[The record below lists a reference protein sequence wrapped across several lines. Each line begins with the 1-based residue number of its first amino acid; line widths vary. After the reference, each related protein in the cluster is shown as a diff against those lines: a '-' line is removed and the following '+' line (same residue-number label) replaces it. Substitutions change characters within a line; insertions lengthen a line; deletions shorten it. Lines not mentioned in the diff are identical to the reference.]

1 MAVSDGKQRFMV
13 FIKAGLP
20 YTIIGMGVVLGGLM
34 GLRHFFGDSEYLT
47 VILFLWLALFWFIY
61 QPLFRRRI
69 LKVKQQMDK
78 R

>member
-20 YTIIGMGVVLGGLM
+20 YTLVGMAVVLGGIL
-34 GLRHFFGDSEYLT
+34 GLRHLFGDSEYLT